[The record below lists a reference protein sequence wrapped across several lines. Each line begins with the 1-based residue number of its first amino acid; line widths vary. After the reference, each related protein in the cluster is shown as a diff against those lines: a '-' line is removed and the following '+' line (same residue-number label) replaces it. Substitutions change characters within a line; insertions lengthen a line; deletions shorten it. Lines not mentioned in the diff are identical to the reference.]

1 MCVILR
7 STPKHGCRHSSGRLL
22 VAVRHERGGVLV
34 MVALVLPVLILFVSF
49 VVDVGHWYEHK
60 RHLQIQ
66 ADAAALAGG
75 GSFYIPCAD
84 EPIEAETRK
93 YAGDPSQPIRY
104 NQQVPPT
111 EDGNIH
117 VLINSTSFWNEG
129 GVDYSDGGPPCAAK
143 MVDVKITESNL
154 PFFFGLGANFV
165 PAINAHARV
174 EIQSLDTASG
184 ALPVGVPDV
193 NPTNARA
200 WFINESTGAVLA
212 STPLTNTTSA
222 GGLSVWDNSA
232 APLSVPINGANIGV
246 RVAFSGGA
254 STTCGDALV
263 ECYDLTSGNGILYA
277 RGWSTAG
284 SGAQPSAPLAR
295 GVTLF
300 PSPSFDGCTDP
311 YFSAASSSCTIG
323 VRAAVDFGG
332 DPAAVGAAV
341 EAVVNG
347 ATKPLTY
354 DAATGLWE
362 STGVNFF
369 TLNPGAGPASVTL
382 RWEETIGT
390 VNGET
395 CKVGGG
401 NKCTGSF
408 GVVQRAFSATE
419 ARSGPIKLAQI
430 WESGSFWANS
440 FEQGTTHD
448 LVVKVGIA
456 GNLGN
461 AAGVDDPVVAL
472 RVIGGSQNQSLD
484 CDDGPDRTKLKDEL
498 AFGCRPK
505 YTRNTGTACPAGA
518 STLWASPQPW
528 ECVAIQTGSAV
539 NQVPAG
545 LNQRILGSEKPTVC
559 PPLGEPGHNNWS
571 MFEDP
576 GLPTGDPRIV
586 HVFLTPFGSF
596 NGSGGG
602 TVPVT
607 SFGAFYITGWTAQG
621 SGFANPCQGNG
632 DDPVPGN
639 DAGYIVGHFIKY
651 VFVLNNGGGSGEL
664 CDFGSFGSCVAVLT
678 Q

>member
-1 MCVILR
+1 M
-7 STPKHGCRHSSGRLL
+7 GD
-22 VAVRHERGGVLV
+22 ERGGVLV
-34 MVALVLPVLILFVSF
+34 FVAFLLPVLILFVSF
-49 VVDVGHWYEHK
+49 VVDVANWFEHK
-60 RHLQIQ
+60 RHLQTQ

-84 EPIEAETRK
+84 EPIETETRK
-93 YAGDPSQPIRY
+93 YAGDPTQPVRY
-104 NQQVPPT
+104 NRQVPHT

-117 VLINSTSFWNEG
+117 VLINSTEFWNDG
-129 GVDYSDGGPPCAAK
+129 GFDYSDGGPPCAAK

-174 EIQSLDTASG
+174 EIQALNTAAG

-193 NPTNARA
+193 NPTTARA

-212 STPLTNTTSA
+212 STPLTNSAPA
-222 GGLSVWDNSA
+222 GGLSIWDNSA
-232 APLSVPINGANIGV
+232 APVSVPVTGANIGV
-246 RVAFSGGA
+246 RVAFSGGT
-254 STTCGDALV
+254 STTCGDLLV
-263 ECYDLTSGNGILYA
+263 ECYDLGSANGILYA
-277 RGWSTAG
+277 RGWSSAG
-284 SGAQPSAPLAR
+284 SGAQPNPPLAR
-295 GVTLF
+295 SVTLF
-300 PSPSFDGCTDP
+300 PGTCTDP
-311 YFSAASSSCTIG
+311 YFSTASSACTIG
-323 VRAAVDFGG
+323 VRAEVGFGG
-332 DPAAVGAAV
+332 DPTLVGAKV
-341 EAVVNG
+341 EATVGG
-347 ATKPLTY
+347 ATNPLTY

-362 STGVNFF
+362 STGANFF
-369 TLNPGAGPASVTL
+369 TINPGAGPATVTL
-382 RWEETIGT
+382 KWEETIGT

-395 CKVGGG
+395 CKTGGG

-408 GVVQRAFSATE
+408 GVVQRVFSATE
-419 ARSGPIKLAQI
+419 ARSGPVKLAQI

-448 LVVKVGIA
+448 LVVKIGIVA
-456 GNLGN
+456 NLAN
-461 AAGVDDPVVAL
+461 AQSVSDPIVAL

-484 CDDGPDRTKLKDEL
+484 CDPNLSKLKDEL
-498 AFGCRPK
+498 AVGCTPQ
-505 YTRNTGTACPAGA
+505 YTKNTGTTCPGGA
-518 STLWASPQPW
+518 SSLWASPQPW
-528 ECVAIQTGSAV
+528 QCVAIQTGSAV

-545 LNQRILGSEKPTVC
+545 LNQRILGSEKPSVC

-596 NGSGGG
+596 TGSGSG
-602 TVPVT
+602 TVPV
-607 SFGAFYITGWTAQG
+607 SNFGAFYVTGWTAQG
-621 SGFANPCQGNG
+621 GGFANPCEGNG
-632 DDPVPGN
+632 DDPVPGD

-664 CDFGSFGSCVAVLT
+664 CDFTSFGSCVAVLT

>member
-1 MCVILR
+1 MR
-7 STPKHGCRHSSGRLL
+7 N
-22 VAVRHERGGVLV
+22 ERGGVLV
-34 MVALVLPVLILFVSF
+34 FVAFLLPVLILFVSF
-49 VVDVGHWYEHK
+49 VVDVANWFEHK
-60 RHLQIQ
+60 RHLQTQ

-84 EPIEAETRK
+84 DPIETEARK

-104 NQQVPPT
+104 NRQVPPT

-117 VLINSTSFWNEG
+117 VLINSVQFWNDG

-174 EIQSLDTASG
+174 EIQALNTASG

-193 NPTNARA
+193 NPTTARA
-200 WFINESTGAVLA
+200 WFINESTGAVLG
-212 STPLTNTTSA
+212 STPLTNSAPA
-222 GGLSVWDNSA
+222 GGLSIWDNSG
-232 APLSVPINGANIGV
+232 APVSVPATGAHIGV
-246 RVAFSGGA
+246 RVAFSGGT
-254 STTCGDALV
+254 STTCGDQLV
-263 ECYDLTSGNGILYA
+263 ECYDLGSANGILYA
-277 RGWSTAG
+277 RGWSSAG
-284 SGAQPSAPLAR
+284 SGAQPNPPLAR
-295 GVTLF
+295 SVTLF
-300 PSPSFDGCTDP
+300 PGTCTDP
-311 YFSAASSSCTIG
+311 YFSAAGSSCTIG
-323 VRAAVDFGG
+323 VRATVDFGG
-332 DPAAVGAAV
+332 DPAAVGGTV
-341 EAVVNG
+341 EATVNG
-347 ATKPLTY
+347 ATNPLTY
-354 DAATGLWE
+354 DSNTGLWE
-362 STGVNFF
+362 STGANFF
-369 TLNPGAGPASVTL
+369 TLSPGAGPASVAL
-382 RWEETIGT
+382 KWEETIGT

-395 CKVGGG
+395 CKTGGG
-401 NKCTGSF
+401 NKCLGSF

-440 FEQGTTHD
+440 FEQGSTHD
-448 LVVKVGIA
+448 LVVKIGIVA
-456 GNLGN
+456 NLAN
-461 AAGVDDPVVAL
+461 AQSVSDPVVAL

-498 AFGCRPK
+498 ALGCRPV
-505 YTRNTGTACPAGA
+505 YTKNTGTTCPAGA
-518 STLWASPQPW
+518 SSLWASPQPW
-528 ECVAIQTGSAV
+528 QCVALQTGSAV

-545 LNQRILGSEKPTVC
+545 LNLRVLGSEKPSVC

-586 HVFLTPFGSF
+586 HVFLTPFGTF

-602 TVPVT
+602 TVPV
-607 SFGAFYITGWTAQG
+607 SNFGAFYITGWTAQG
-621 SGFANPCQGNG
+621 GGFANPCEGNG
-632 DDPVPGN
+632 DDPVPGG

-651 VFVLNNGGGSGEL
+651 VFVLNNGGGSDEL
-664 CDFGSFGSCVAVLT
+664 CDFTSFGSCVAVLT

>member
-1 MCVILR
+1 V
-7 STPKHGCRHSSGRLL
+7 TPRWTFARRHRCASGTM
-22 VAVRHERGGVLV
+22 VFAVRDERGGVLV
-34 MVALVLPVLILFVSF
+34 MIALVLPVLILFVSF
-49 VVDVGHWYEHK
+49 VVDVGNWFEHK

-84 EPIEAETRK
+84 DPIETEARK
-93 YAGDPSQPIRY
+93 YAGDPTQAIRY
-104 NQQVPPT
+104 NRQVPPT
-111 EDGNIH
+111 EDGNVH
-117 VLINSTSFWNEG
+117 VLINSTDFWDKG

-154 PFFFGLGANFV
+154 PFFFGLGASFV

-174 EIQSLDTASG
+174 EIQALNTAAG

-193 NPTNARA
+193 NPTTARA

-212 STPLTNTTSA
+212 STPLTNSAPA
-222 GGLSVWDNSA
+222 GGLSIWDNTA
-232 APLSVPINGANIGV
+232 TPVSVPITGANIGV
-246 RVAFSGGA
+246 RVAFSGGS
-254 STTCGDALV
+254 STTCGDILV
-263 ECYDLTSGNGILYA
+263 ECYDLGSANGIVYA
-277 RGWSTAG
+277 RGWSSAG
-284 SGAQPSAPLAR
+284 SGAQPNPPLAR
-295 GVTLF
+295 SVTLF
-300 PSPSFDGCTDP
+300 PGTCTDP

-332 DPAAVGAAV
+332 DPATVGATV
-341 EAVVNG
+341 EATVNG
-347 ATKPLTY
+347 GTSPLTY
-354 DAATGLWE
+354 DSATGLWE
-362 STGVNFF
+362 STGANFF
-369 TLNPGAGPASVTL
+369 TINPGAGPASVTL
-382 RWEETIGT
+382 KWEETLGT

-395 CKVGGG
+395 CKTGGG

-408 GVVQRAFSATE
+408 GTVQRAFSGTE

-448 LVVKVGIA
+448 LVVKVGIV
-456 GNLGN
+456 GNLAN
-461 AAGVDDPVVAL
+461 AQSVSDPVVSL

-484 CDDGPDRTKLKDEL
+484 CDPNLSKLKDEL
-498 AFGCRPK
+498 AFGCAPQ
-505 YTRNTGTACPAGA
+505 YTKNTGTMCPGGA
-518 STLWASPQPW
+518 SSLWASPQPW
-528 ECVAIQTGSAV
+528 ACVALQTGSAV

-545 LNQRILGSEKPTVC
+545 LNQRILGSEKPSVC

-596 NGSGGG
+596 DGSGSG

-607 SFGAFYITGWTAQG
+607 SFGAFYVTGWTAQG
-621 SGFANPCQGNG
+621 QGFGNPCEGNG
-632 DDPVPGN
+632 DDPVPGG

-651 VFVLNNGGGSGEL
+651 IFALNQGGGSGES
-664 CDFGSFGSCVAVLT
+664 CDFSSFGSCVSVLT

>member
-1 MCVILR
+1 MTIRWKVERRRR
-7 STPKHGCRHSSGRLL
+7 SASGSIVFAARD
-22 VAVRHERGGVLV
+22 ERGGVLV
-34 MVALVLPVLILFVSF
+34 MIALVLPVLILFVSF
-49 VVDVGHWYEHK
+49 VVDVGNWFEHK

-66 ADAAALAGG
+66 ADAGALAGG

-84 EPIEAETRK
+84 DLIETEARK
-93 YAGDPSQPIRY
+93 YAGDPAQAIRY
-104 NQQVPPT
+104 NRQVPPT
-111 EDGNIH
+111 EDGNVH
-117 VLINSTSFWNEG
+117 VLINSTNFWNEG

-154 PFFFGLGANFV
+154 PFFFGLGASFV

-174 EIQSLDTASG
+174 EIQAMDTASG

-193 NPTNARA
+193 NPTTARA

-212 STPLTNTTSA
+212 STPLTNSAPA
-222 GGLSVWDNSA
+222 GGLSIWDNSA
-232 APLSVPINGANIGV
+232 APVSVPITGANIGV
-246 RVAFSGGA
+246 RVAFSGGS
-254 STTCGDALV
+254 STTCGDPLV
-263 ECYDLTSGNGILYA
+263 ECYDLGSGDGILYA
-277 RGWSTAG
+277 RGWSSTG
-284 SGAQPSAPLAR
+284 SGAQPNPPIAR
-295 GVTLF
+295 SVTLF
-300 PSPSFDGCTDP
+300 PGTCTDP
-311 YFSAASSSCTIG
+311 YFSSGSSCTIG

-332 DPAAVGAAV
+332 NPATVGAKV
-341 EAVVNG
+341 EATVNG
-347 ATKPLTY
+347 ATNPLTY
-354 DAATGLWE
+354 DGATGLWE

-369 TLNPGAGPASVTL
+369 TINAGAGPASVAL
-382 RWEETIGT
+382 KWEETIGT

-395 CKVGGG
+395 CKTTGG

-448 LVVKVGIA
+448 LVVKVGIVA
-456 GNLGN
+456 NLAN
-461 AAGVDDPVVAL
+461 AESVSDPVVSL
-472 RVIGGSQNQSLD
+472 RVVGGSQNQSLD

-498 AFGCRPK
+498 AFGCRPR
-505 YTRNTGTACPAGA
+505 YTKNTGTACPGNP

-528 ECVAIQTGSAV
+528 PCVAIQTGSAV

-545 LNQRILGSEKPTVC
+545 LNQRILGSEKPSVC

-576 GLPTGDPRIV
+576 GLPSGDPRIV

-596 NGSGGG
+596 DGSGSG

-607 SFGAFYITGWTAQG
+607 SFGAFYVTGWTAQG
-621 SGFANPCQGNG
+621 QGFGNPCEGNG
-632 DDPVPGN
+632 DDPVPGG

-651 VFVLNNGGGSGEL
+651 VFALNNGGGSGQS
-664 CDFGSFGSCVAVLT
+664 CDFTSFGSCVSVLT